1 MPSKPPSLISG
12 LDPAALF
19 GLGAEQTASAT
30 EWEPPSLEDAAKFF
44 PQWQVRRLLG
54 RGGMGAVYEMHQPE
68 LDRLVAV
75 KLLPIEASRDEHLVE
90 RFRREARTLA
100 KLRHPGIV
108 ALLESGVTSAG
119 HLFFVMEHVD
129 GSPLNQWISS
139 GRLNVSRAIDIVRQ
153 VCEALAYAHAQGVIH
168 RDIKPS
174 NILLDSQG
182 RAKVADFGLACWQ
195 QAADQPGM
203 TLSRTGAF
211 MGTPAYAAPEQ
222 VRNAAGVDHR
232 ADIYALGVLLYEM
245 LTGDLPRGVF
255 QPPSRK
261 RAGTDARLD
270 QVVQRAL
277 QERPEDRYQAASELR
292 DDVSRSQAREPV
304 KEVKSPSSV
313 RRFFKVAAASLLL
326 LGLAGIVSLSWWGA
340 GRAFLTGNAEKTP
353 PPSGPT
359 SSSGEARAGRDG
371 PGVKNRQPARA
382 PSSRAEMPAS
392 AKGLPANPAA
402 PAVASAPGAQRASGA
417 SAAPMVVAPLPASG
431 AAAEN
436 VKVHVWSLSP
446 VAPALFPP
454 KSLTTFD
461 WRDGVLTLHGGAAL
475 LADGSV
481 VVWDE
486 AAPGKEH
493 RFALPQPVSNLTATL
508 SEVVVR
514 TKDGQVYL
522 LPRDG
527 KDQPRFLAANAKTLF
542 PSARPG
548 QVLFSRQDGT
558 PWLLSFSE
566 GADEPAQ
573 MARYPLDPA
582 LIALDGSI
590 WGISTASQLLAR
602 QPGAG
607 GFEVQSKSPLS
618 DLAAMGASVIGLGAD
633 DGKVHRFNGAGNV
646 PDGMTGMHKILAVDG
661 MALAF
666 SRDLKAVL
674 WGPKV
679 EDSPQRFRLPDGVVY
694 ARLGPTGLMAAW

>member
-1 MPSKPPSLISG
+1 MPIKPPSLISG

-19 GLGAEQTASAT
+19 GLGAEPAMATT
-30 EWEPPSLEDAAKFF
+30 EWQPPTLDETARLF

-68 LDRLVAV
+68 LDRVVAV

-129 GSPLNQWISS
+129 GSPLNQWIAE
-139 GRLNVSRAIDIVRQ
+139 GRLNVARAIEIVRQ
-153 VCEALAYAHAQGVIH
+153 VCDALAYAHSQGVIH

-195 QAADQPGM
+195 QAADQSGM

-211 MGTPAYAAPEQ
+211 LGTPAYAAPEQ
-222 VRNAAGVDHR
+222 VRNAASVDHR

-292 DDVSRSQAREPV
+292 DDVTRSQTRVPDRKPEA
-304 KEVKSPSSV
+304 KSSTRS
-313 RRFFKVAAASLLL
+313 FFKVAVASFLLVAVA
-326 LGLAGIVSLSWWGA
+326 GLVSVSWWGIWRVWPPGSPGPTPGQQASLPAA
-340 GRAFLTGNAEKTP
+340 GRTDGKGGKPGQQSNSSRQQAAAKAIATVPSTGVSSSPVASAAFSTP
-353 PPSGPT
+353 AT
-359 SSSGEARAGRDG
+359 SS
-371 PGVKNRQPARA
+371 A
-382 PSSRAEMPAS
+382 PSTSAPLLMPVPAS
-392 AKGLPANPAA
+392 AA
-402 PAVASAPGAQRASGA
+402 APGA
-417 SAAPMVVAPLPASG
+417 
-431 AAAEN
+431 
-436 VKVHVWSLSP
+436 KVHVWSVSP
-446 VAPALFPP
+446 VAPALYPP
-454 KSLTTFD
+454 PSLTTFE
-461 WRDGVLTLHGGAAL
+461 WRDAVLTRHGGAAL
-475 LADGSV
+475 LPDGSV

-486 AAPGKEH
+486 TTPGKEH
-493 RFALPQPVSNLTATL
+493 RFTLPSSVRELAATP
-508 SEVVVR
+508 SEVVA
-514 TKDGQVYL
+514 L
-522 LPRDG
+522 ARDG
-527 KDQPRFLAANAKTLF
+527 DAYLMPRSKEAQPRVLASNVGRLSSSSRSGEMLL
-542 PSARPG
+542 SARG
-548 QVLFSRQDGT
+548 GT
-558 PWLLSFSE
+558 LCRLSFSDPD
-566 GADEPAQ
+566 GLKSLNAPPMEPVV
-573 MARYPLDPA
+573 L
-582 LIALDGSI
+582 ALDGSV
-590 WGISTASQLLAR
+590 WGIGNTSMAVLSSG
-602 QPGAG
+602 PGGG
-607 GFEVQSKSPLS
+607 GFQPQSEVKSS
-618 DLAAMGASVIGLGAD
+618 DLAAMGASVLMIASEAGA
-633 DGKVHRFNGAGNV
+633 VHQFNGANGL
-646 PDGMTGMHKILAVDG
+646 PDGLSGMTHIVAVDG
-661 MALAF
+661 MALAY

-679 EDSPQRFRLPDGVVY
+679 EDSPQRFKLPEGVVY
-694 ARLGPTGLMAAW
+694 MRLGPTGLMAAW